1 MNDRVGFKEPP
12 TNNFDL
18 VEDAISK
25 IIDDDTEDGY
35 VDPQFFVYA
44 MEFLQVNPGASI
56 KDALDYADRKWN
68 KLE

>member
-1 MNDRVGFKEPP
+1 MSNQPVFVEPP

-18 VEDAISK
+18 VEEAISK
-25 IIDDDTEDGY
+25 VIDDDTEDGY
-35 VDPQFFVYA
+35 IDPQFFVYA

-68 KLE
+68 KVE